1 MGFRNNAYAT
11 CWEVDRKSDKWTKIR
26 INVSVKKKDGEYEE
40 EFKGWV
46 DCIGTAC
53 AQKAAKLKERARIK
67 LLQTDVRTPKVTDS
81 EGVTKYYTNFILTDF
96 EMADGSVSSAQSKPK
111 QQQKQDSYE
120 GENDPSDD
128 DDLPF

>member
-26 INVSVKKKDGEYEE
+26 INVSVKNKDGEYEE
-40 EFKGWV
+40 EFRGWV

-53 AQKAAKLKERARIK
+53 AQKAAKLKERTRIK
-67 LLQTDVRTPKVTDS
+67 LLQTDVRTPKHTDG
-81 EGVTKYYTNFILTDF
+81 EGNTKYYTNYILTDF
-96 EMADGSVSSAQSKPK
+96 ELADGSSSSDKTKPK
-111 QQQKQDSYE
+111 PKQDSYE
-120 GENDPSDD
+120 GENDQSDN